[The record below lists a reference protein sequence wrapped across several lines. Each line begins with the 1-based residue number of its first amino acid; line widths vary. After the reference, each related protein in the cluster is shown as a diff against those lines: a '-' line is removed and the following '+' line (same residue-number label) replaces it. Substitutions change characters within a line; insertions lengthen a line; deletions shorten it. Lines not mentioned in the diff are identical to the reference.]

1 METLWRKRNICA
13 LLVGLEMDT
22 TSIKKTVK
30 SFPPKIKIELLYDP
44 TIPLLGKYLKKMN
57 HCFRD
62 IYTSMFI
69 ASLFI
74 ITKAWKQTTCPSADE
89 KIKKN
94 YKYYSYSWNLMGTDS
109 IFLCCCKIIFQLLWL
124 HPLHYLAVPSSVF
137 KDISKCR
144 ISNLC
149 SVFTPPL
156 SF

>member
-1 METLWRKRNICA
+1 MLDGDIMEKKEHLCTIGRIGNGYNLY
-13 LLVGLEMDT
+13 
-22 TSIKKTVK
+22 KKTVK
-30 SFPPKIKIELLYDP
+30 SFPQKIKIELLYDP

-109 IFLCCCKIIFQLLWL
+109 IFLCCCKIIF
-124 HPLHYLAVPSSVF
+124 
-137 KDISKCR
+137 
-144 ISNLC
+144 
-149 SVFTPPL
+149 
-156 SF
+156 